1 MSTVSMSTMSL
12 RSAAFPQPRLR
23 ITRRGRAVLTLL
35 IAIPLAIGAAV
46 TGVGAIGAAAGS
58 HSSSATYQYVTV
70 ESGESLWQVAEQVAP
85 NADPREVIADILSLN
100 NLSSGDVQAGQRLAI
115 PAQYSST
122 TTSH

>member
-115 PAQYSST
+115 PAQYS
-122 TTSH
+122 H